1 CAVFLSSAILLLIKT
16 LATHDGSSAVNHSK
30 SSKKTIRKANTNI
43 PSTWGDDQVHQSP
56 PEMVVAINIKNY
68 DQILWYKQLRNDKKL
83 VFLGYISS
91 TTKFPEAG
99 VIMSGSADQ
108 DQTVEL
114 RIQDISVES
123 SAVYFCA
130 ASIHN
135 AAY

>member
-1 CAVFLSSAILLLIKT
+1 MVLDFSEGASLS
-16 LATHDGSSAVNHSK
+16 
-30 SSKKTIRKANTNI
+30 
-43 PSTWGDDQVHQSP
+43 DQVHQTP
-56 PEMVVAINIKNY
+56 PEIVVAIESGPTVTLECSHSIKNY